1 MSAGLRPRSSD
12 TDPPVKRSRAAS
24 SVISA
29 HQWCVFTSLR
39 AACNTREARSSRVAH
54 CSRLSSS
61 RRSSATVSL
70 RRCWSSRSIAAATG
84 ARERSLG
91 TRGRSAG
98 GRKVGGGRRGS
109 PGADAIDM
117 TSPGCLRRV
126 ADSDTAKLRRA
137 PGRAY
142 PNSAEETV
150 RSSAHSKQLGRRLDP
165 RDSLPRPRYGCCSA
179 RGPVVGAREE
189 SLVCTTFGEPPPLH
203 SSPRP
208 QAGLGQVQVVAAV
221 RCERHATARH
231 PTSVRARGWA
241 AVGTAGRIC
250 ATREGQD
257 IMRGIGARRRDLR
270 VATLPAIV
278 AVACGGPARVGVAN
292 VRRRGRGRFSGARS

>member
-39 AACNTREARSSRVAH
+39 AACNTREARASRVAH

-91 TRGRSAG
+91 TRGQSAG

-165 RDSLPRPRYGCCSA
+165 RDSLPRPPLWLLLCTRTRGRRA
-179 RGPVVGAREE
+179 RRVARVYNVRGATASTLQPAAAGGARA
-189 SLVCTTFGEPPPLH
+189 SPG
-203 SSPRP
+203 SSCR
-208 QAGLGQVQVVAAV
+208 
-221 RCERHATARH
+221 
-231 PTSVRARGWA
+231 SV
-241 AVGTAGRIC
+241 
-250 ATREGQD
+250 
-257 IMRGIGARRRDLR
+257 
-270 VATLPAIV
+270 
-278 AVACGGPARVGVAN
+278 
-292 VRRRGRGRFSGARS
+292 